1 MGVNVGNELVSFTIP
16 RARPQANAY
25 DLSSQTFIF
34 CFVSQSI
41 EPILRRAVTCN
52 LQPANTYSTSV
63 NDHIRVTTSEHRCL
77 CYRIH
82 LCGHMYFELSF
93 DVSMSSCVLGFYYT
107 RKLFFSQIR
116 ILYKYAK
123 KNLLVLDSLEDLT
136 SIY

>member
-1 MGVNVGNELVSFTIP
+1 MLHVLYSLMTTM
-16 RARPQANAY
+16 
-25 DLSSQTFIF
+25 L
-34 CFVSQSI
+34 SQSNI
-41 EPILRRAVTCN
+41 TPDPKPLN
-52 LQPANTYSTSV
+52 
-63 NDHIRVTTSEHRCL
+63 HRT
-77 CYRIH
+77 H
-82 LCGHMYFELSF
+82 LHGHMYFELSF